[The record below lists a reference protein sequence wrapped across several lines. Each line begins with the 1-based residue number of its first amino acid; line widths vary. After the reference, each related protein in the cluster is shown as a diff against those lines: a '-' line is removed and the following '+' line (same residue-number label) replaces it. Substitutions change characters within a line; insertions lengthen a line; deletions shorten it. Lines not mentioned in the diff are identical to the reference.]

1 MCIVYRTKST
11 LHTSVFSNHSST
23 ISIVATLR
31 KHLFIQTIGNMTKA
45 DEESICGVKS
55 IGSGEIKRQPSW
67 SDINS
72 LIGRIETLE
81 QERGD
86 AIPLVTASDDAAGV
100 DDYKENN
107 LVSTKE
113 LEPPTLRRRA
123 SSRRGIITRMMLGS
137 RRGSIEEDV
146 EEVEQ
151 KYDDFELPESTFTFL
166 IAEPIISTSF
176 GVGVVS
182 YGMSLA
188 CLVLA
193 LCNELDNG
201 TDDNPYGIAEVT
213 MNVRAVQFLGV
224 IIGVLMGKLDS
235 LKFFYDM
242 ILMIISLLTA

>member
-1 MCIVYRTKST
+1 MHLTPLHSFLLSILPSWPSDPPTSLHVNRINRTSP
-11 LHTSVFSNHSST
+11 LYIIYIQQLCGDVFIHTIDS
-23 ISIVATLR
+23 
-31 KHLFIQTIGNMTKA
+31 NMTKA

-86 AIPLVTASDDAAGV
+86 EAIPLVTASDDAVGI

-107 LVSTKE
+107 VVSTE
-113 LEPPTLRRRA
+113 TPTLRRRA
-123 SSRRGIITRMMLGS
+123 SSRRGIIKRMMLGS
-137 RRGSIEEDV
+137 RRRTTIEEDV

-151 KYDDFELPESTFTFL
+151 RYDDFDLPESTFTFL
-166 IAEPIISTSF
+166 IAEPMMSTSF
-176 GVGVVS
+176 GVGCVS

-193 LCNELDNG
+193 LKNELDNG

-213 MNVRAVQFLGV
+213 RNVRAVQFLGI
-224 IIGVLMGKLDS
+224 IIGVLMGKLE
-235 LKFFYDM
+235 
-242 ILMIISLLTA
+242 